1 MQVELGASVKIMD
14 YSNDSQPVPQTHQQE
29 TDFNQT
35 VIHIVQQYMKSS
47 AFSDR
52 KLTDTPTDSL
62 SVVNRAYVTMNG
74 TNRPTSSVIG
84 QSFFDTT
91 LASGRGKLITWNG
104 TGFVDGNG
112 TYV

>member
-1 MQVELGASVKIMD
+1 ME
-14 YSNDSQPVPQTHQQE
+14 DSQPTPQAHQQG
-29 TDFNQT
+29 TDFNQA
-35 VIHIVQQYMKSS
+35 VIQIVQQYLKSG

-74 TNRPTSSVIG
+74 ASRPTSSVVG

-104 TGFVDGNG
+104 TGWVGGDGNY
-112 TYV
+112 T